1 MTLSGNFAPYDL
13 HALRLMVC
21 GGFVVNTVAMTF
33 EIPEKKKKKQWL
45 SLSSSYGESGRIADS
60 IISVAIEVG
69 PTL

>member
-1 MTLSGNFAPYDL
+1 M
-13 HALRLMVC
+13 C

-33 EIPEKKKKKQWL
+33 EITEKKKER
-45 SLSSSYGESGRIADS
+45 ESGRIADS